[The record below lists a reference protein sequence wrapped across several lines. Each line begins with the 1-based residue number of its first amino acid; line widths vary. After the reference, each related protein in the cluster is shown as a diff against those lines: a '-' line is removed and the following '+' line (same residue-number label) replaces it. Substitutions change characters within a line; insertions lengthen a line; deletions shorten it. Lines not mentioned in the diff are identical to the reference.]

1 MVVTMWSVLALAGA
15 SVAYLFAHFLL
26 ASPETALV
34 HPDQVEIAS
43 NHYVSASSVVQ
54 IFAPDRGHS
63 ILRVPLSQRRRQIEA
78 IPWVEHATVRRAFPN
93 KIEVDILERTPIAFL
108 RQSNDL
114 ALVDAH
120 GVILDRPVEGTFH
133 FPVVTGISTDMPP
146 DDREIRMQLFS
157 AFSQQVDS
165 ARPGAMDLVSEVDL
179 SDANDLRATI
189 TGLQNAT
196 VSGASSSESDA
207 SSGNTAQADSPI
219 LVHFGDADFGA
230 KYQSLVDN
238 IAQWRATVGRVE
250 SVDLRFVKEAV
261 VNPDTTALAHVHVAK
276 LVTAT
281 KQTTKKTR

>member
-1 MVVTMWSVLALAGA
+1 MVVAMWSVLALAGA

-34 HPDQVEIAS
+34 HPDQVQIAS
-43 NHYVSASSVVQ
+43 NHYVSDASVVQ

-93 KIEVDILERTPIAFL
+93 KIEVDISERTPIAFL

-133 FPVVTGISTDMPP
+133 FPVVTGISTDMPQ
-146 DDREIRMQLFS
+146 DDREIRMQMFS

-165 ARPGAMDLVSEVDL
+165 ARPGSMDLVSEVDL

-196 VSGASSSESDA
+196 VSGASSSEADA
-207 SSGNTAQADSPI
+207 SSGNAAQADSPI
-219 LVHFGDADFGA
+219 LVHFGDGDFGA

-261 VNPDTTALAHVHVAK
+261 VNPDTTAAAHVHVAK
-276 LVTAT
+276 LVTTT
-281 KQTTKKTR
+281 KQAAKKSR